1 MPEISRF
8 YGIII
13 KMYFSDHNPPHFHVE
28 YNSYKAE
35 VEIDTLNI
43 KSGEIPK
50 RVYLL
55 VLEWAINHKVELKRN
70 WELTKSNQQP
80 IKIDPLD

>member
-28 YNSYKAE
+28 YNDFKAE
-35 VEIDTLNI
+35 VEIETFNI
-43 KSGEIPK
+43 RNGYIPK
-50 RVYLL
+50 RVYML
-55 VLEWAINHKVELKRN
+55 VIEWAINHKDELIRN
-70 WELTKSNQQP
+70 WELTKSNQLP
-80 IKIDPLD
+80 IKIEPLD